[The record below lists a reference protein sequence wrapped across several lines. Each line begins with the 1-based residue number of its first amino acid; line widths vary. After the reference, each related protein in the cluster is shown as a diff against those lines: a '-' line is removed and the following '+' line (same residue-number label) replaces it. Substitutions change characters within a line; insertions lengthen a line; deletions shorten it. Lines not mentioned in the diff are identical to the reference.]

1 MKQIFL
7 LSVLAILSV
16 NCQGAVITGEITGI
30 TPEGYRLIMEVD
42 RSSGGMISG
51 SLANIGD
58 LVEAVVE
65 YDPKAKLFQ
74 VISEQVIGESDVA
87 PLVSEK
93 EKLLVEGG
101 LDVTGIKFI
110 VLDDDKKSKHLVVPY
125 WDGERR
131 VLLDRGEIEEDE

>member
-1 MKQIFL
+1 MMRWIWVIL
-7 LSVLAILSV
+7 LAGVCATSEGAI
-16 NCQGAVITGEITGI
+16 ITGEITGI
-30 TPEGYRLIMEVD
+30 TPAGDRLIMEVD

-65 YDPKAKLFQ
+65 YDPQAKLFQ
-74 VISEQVIGESDVA
+74 VISEQVIGQSCLA